1 MDDSLTV
8 ADIGDAVRH
17 SKEKQ
22 TLQRLPPSFYSDVQH
37 LIATLEQQLSSSEPD
52 SRQARMLSDQL
63 TTARRNLEQLF
74 RNRMEKV
81 VRFALMSATS
91 HWEGESSELANMDE
105 SEKEVYLAVRDA
117 IVRARRS
124 VVDASTSNTKPA
136 QSPEPTDETQPEAE
150 KKTHDDMPAVVSQ
163 PSDGAEPSE
172 EISSPPSKNNI
183 NEEYVV
189 VRTLEAVPT
198 FLGSDGRTYTLGK
211 EDVAT
216 IPVANAN
223 VLIKRGIAVGVSV
236 GAFQREGER

>member
-136 QSPEPTDETQPEAE
+136 QSPEPTDEPQPEAG
-150 KKTHDDMPAVVSQ
+150 KKTHGNMPL
-163 PSDGAEPSE
+163 DTHLL
-172 EISSPPSKNNI
+172 SKNNI

>member
-136 QSPEPTDETQPEAE
+136 QSPPVPTDEPQPEAG
-150 KKTHDDMPAVVSQ
+150 KKTHDDMP
-163 PSDGAEPSE
+163 PDTHLL
-172 EISSPPSKNNI
+172 SKNNI